1 MTLPDLPAG
10 VYRHWKGHAYL
21 VLGYGM
27 DANDETRQVVVYVGL
42 QLDGARP
49 GPRLRVRTV
58 EDFFAEVEPAKRRF
72 EYVGPEWSG

>member
-10 VYRHWKGHAYL
+10 VYQHWREGHLYL

-27 DANDETRQVVVYVGL
+27 DANDETRTVVVYVGL
-42 QLDGARP
+42 ELDGARP

-58 EDFFAEVEPAKRRF
+58 EDFFATVDGKPRF
-72 EYVGPEWSG
+72 EYIGPEWAG